1 MNSKKMYLF
10 LLFLFFASL
19 ANAQSFTASAKSPV
33 GLNDRFQVTFSVE
46 GSDINSI
53 TAFQPPAMNDFLIL
67 SGPNQSQSMQ
77 IINGAVSGS
86 RSFSY
91 ILQPKSLGKFTIPPA
106 TIMYAGKQLRS
117 NSLTIEVTKGTP
129 QPKTQK
135 EESGIS
141 KQEIAENLFIRAIT
155 DKTTMYKGEQVTVTY
170 KLYRRVNIT
179 SLQISK
185 LPSYQGFWAEEIPTS
200 MNINFTREN
209 YNGKVFE
216 SAVIKKAALFPTE
229 SGDLSLTPFELL
241 IPVVYQKKSRS
252 NNPFDAFFDDPFFGR
267 TETVEFTAR
276 SNTVRIKVLPLPET
290 TIESFNG
297 AVGSYSMNAVLEK
310 RKVRQHEPLSLKVDI
325 TGSGNLKLITNPTI
339 KLPSGFEEYEPK
351 ITEEI
356 NRGGLISGRKRIEY
370 LFIPRN
376 QGKFEIPPVEFTYF
390 DLKKKNYVT
399 LKSVPFSIEVE
410 KGTGDYVSSSGV
422 SKDEVKL
429 LGNDIRFIK
438 TDPGGFSRKGD
449 YLFKSTLFIIL
460 SVIPILGLG
469 GLLFI
474 RQREE
479 KLLRNIPLMK
489 NLKAQK
495 IAKAR
500 LKNAFLYFKESKP
513 EQFYSEIS
521 LTLFGYMEDKL
532 GIQKS
537 ELTIDTAVEKLT
549 SNEVEE
555 SLRNRIKNT
564 LETCEFIRF
573 SPGFEKTSAM
583 QEMYNTTRD
592 IIVAL
597 EEDLASKGGGKRQA

>member
-1 MNSKKMYLF
+1 MILRKRDLF
-10 LLFLFFASL
+10 LLILCIASFTYG
-19 ANAQSFTASAKSPV
+19 QSFTASANSKV
-33 GLNDRFQVTFSVE
+33 GLNDRFQVTFTVE
-46 GSDINSI
+46 GADINNISS
-53 TAFQPPAMNDFLIL
+53 FQPPAMTDFIVL

-91 ILQPKSLGKFTIPPA
+91 IVQPKSLGKFSVPPA
-106 TIMYAGKQLRS
+106 TIMLQGKQLKS

-141 KQEIAENLFIRAIT
+141 RQEIAENLFIRAIT
-155 DKTTMYKGEQVTVTY
+155 DKTTIYKGEQVTVTY

-185 LPSYQGFWAEEIPTS
+185 LPSYQGFWAEEIETS
-200 MNINFTREN
+200 PNINFTREN

-229 SGDLSLTPFELL
+229 TGELSLTPFELL

-267 TETVEFTAR
+267 TETVEFKAV
-276 SNTVRIKVLPLPET
+276 SNTVRIKVLPLPATET
-290 TIESFNG
+290 ESFNG
-297 AVGSYSMNAVLEK
+297 AVGSYSLNAAIEK
-310 RKVRQHEPLSLKVDI
+310 RKVKQHEPVSLKVDI
-325 TGSGNLKLITNPTI
+325 TGSGNLKLITNPLV

-356 NRGGLISGRKRIEY
+356 NRSGLISGRKRIEH

-376 QGKFEIPPVEFTYF
+376 QGKFEIPPVVFTYF
-390 DLKKKNYVT
+390 DLKKKDYVT
-399 LKSVPFSIEVE
+399 LKSESFNIEVE
-410 KGTGDYVSSSGV
+410 KGSGDYLSSSGV

-438 TDPGGFSRKGD
+438 TELTGLSRKGD
-449 YLFKSTLFIIL
+449 YAFESPWFIIFSL
-460 SVIPILGLG
+460 IPLLGLA
-469 GLLFI
+469 GLLVW

-479 KLLRNIPLMK
+479 KLLQNISLMK
-489 NLKAQK
+489 NLKARK

-500 LKNAFLYFKESKP
+500 LKNAAKYFKENNP

-521 LTLFGYMEDKL
+521 LALFGYIEDKL
-532 GIQKS
+532 GIPKS
-537 ELTIDTAVEKLT
+537 ELTIESAVEKLT
-549 SNEVEE
+549 ENKVDEL
-555 SLRNRIKNT
+555 LRNNIKNT
-564 LETCEFIRF
+564 LEKCEFIRF
-573 SPGFEKTSAM
+573 SPGFEKSSAM
-583 QEMYNTTRD
+583 QEMYDTTGE
-592 IIVAL
+592 IIVSL
-597 EEDLASKGGGKRQA
+597 EAEMLSKGRVK